1 MKTRFAV
8 RLAGIVA
15 ALTALVMSASAQDQ
29 RSITLGEPIVG
40 EISPLTPAQI
50 YTLPASAGDVVNIGL
65 TSQPGLV
72 LSFVVTDSAG
82 NQLAAATD
90 ASGSGSVSALN
101 ITLAEGANIIAIF
114 ASIDSVERIGQYRL
128 LVESASGDTSVPAET
143 SAPEAT
149 SDAIDATPAP
159 VGTPEPAVTDVS
171 ADPTDGFQLGQVLTT
186 SGLQV
191 QLDWLS
197 TADLNLEVRDPFGER
212 LFFDSRTNPNGGSF
226 GFDVNGLC
234 EVLNSPATETATYA
248 PGAVPVGS
256 YEVLVYYR
264 QDCEDNGPQPFSVTI
279 TVDGVQLPVVNGTL
293 APPVNGNATVYITS
307 FVVNADGTASP
318 GASGPYTD
326 TRTIPAT
333 LRTALDTD
341 PRTPLTDGLPT
352 RGVISGEQY
361 FDLYSFAGTTNQVVS
376 ISMTRVSGSLDT
388 LLLVLDPSG
397 GIIADNDD
405 IVAGNVTDSAIN
417 NPPLRLPVDGEYT
430 IVATRYGKDV
440 GGTAGEYDLLVQTQ
454 TTALPQEVV
463 DLGLPTGDI
472 QVTLVWNT
480 NADLQL
486 LVRDPSGQS
495 VYDDQLTVPSGGR
508 MFAQGNVNCTVSL
521 TTPVSHIYWPTG
533 LGRGGSYEV
542 EVWYQNQCADTR
554 PVNATLYISVAGQQ
568 IGAVPISPSLNN
580 RFVTSFVIDSTGVA
594 TLGEGGII
602 GGSETLNFAN
612 EIESA
617 PSLLPNQVVRGT
629 ISADNKFDVYTFNG
643 EAGQVVDIRM
653 ERTQGS
659 LDTSLFL
666 ISPSL
671 FEVAANDDAII
682 GTTTDSLI
690 DGFTLPETGR
700 YIILATHFATIY
712 GGTTGTYQLSYS
724 VE

>member
-1 MKTRFAV
+1 MKTRFVV
-8 RLAGIVA
+8 RLAGIVSALA
-15 ALTALVMSASAQDQ
+15 ALVVGASAQGQ

-40 EISPLTPAQI
+40 EISPDTPAQI
-50 YTLPASAGDVVNIGL
+50 YTLPAAAGDAVNIGL

-72 LSFVVTDSAG
+72 LSFVVTDSTG
-82 NQLAAATD
+82 TQLAAASDT
-90 ASGSGSVSALN
+90 SGSGSVSALN
-101 ITLAEGANIIAIF
+101 ITLAEGVNIIAIF

-128 LVESASGDTSVPAET
+128 LVETAGETPAPAET
-143 SAPEAT
+143 SAPDAT
-149 SDAIDATPAP
+149 SDAPAA
-159 VGTPEPAVTDVS
+159 TPEPVATTAPATDVS
-171 ADPTDGFQLGQVLTT
+171 TDATDGFQLGQVLTT
-186 SGLQV
+186 TGLQV

-212 LFFDSRTNPNGGSF
+212 LFFDSRTNQNGGTF

-264 QDCEDNGPQPFSVTI
+264 QDCQNNGPQPFSVTI

-293 APPVNGNATVYITS
+293 TPPVNGASTVFVTS
-307 FVVNADGTASP
+307 FVVNTDGTASA
-318 GASGPYTD
+318 GAAGAYPD
-326 TRTIPAT
+326 VRTIPST
-333 LRTALDTD
+333 LQAALDSAPRTAL
-341 PRTPLTDGLPT
+341 TDGIPS
-352 RGVISGEQY
+352 RGVINGDRY
-361 FDLYSFAGTTNQVVS
+361 FDLYSFDGVANQVVS
-376 ISMTRVSGSLDT
+376 LSLTRVSGSLDT

-397 GIIADNDD
+397 SIIADSDD

-417 NPPLRLPVDGEYT
+417 NPPLRLPVDGQYT
-430 IVATRYGKDV
+430 IVATRYGKNV

-508 MFAQGNVNCTVSL
+508 MFAQGNVNCTTSL

-542 EVWYQNQCADTR
+542 EVWYQNQCSDTR
-554 PVNATLYISVAGQQ
+554 TVNATLYISVAGQQ
-568 IGAVPISPSLNN
+568 IGTIPVSPNVN
-580 RFVTSFVIDSTGVA
+580 GRFVTSFVIEPTGVA
-594 TLGEGGII
+594 SLGEGGII
-602 GGSETLNFAN
+602 GGSETLDFAG
-612 EIESA
+612 ELESA

-643 EAGQVVDIRM
+643 EAGQVVDVRM

-671 FEVAANDDAII
+671 FEVAANDDAVI

-690 DGFTLPETGR
+690 DGFTLPESGR
-700 YIILATHFATIY
+700 YVVLATHFATIY